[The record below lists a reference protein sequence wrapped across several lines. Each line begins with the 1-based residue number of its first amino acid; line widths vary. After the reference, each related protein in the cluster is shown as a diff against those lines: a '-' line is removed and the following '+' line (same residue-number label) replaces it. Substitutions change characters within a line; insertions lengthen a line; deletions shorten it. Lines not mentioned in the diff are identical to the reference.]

1 MPDTHRPRKGS
12 LGFGP
17 RTRAVSE
24 TPRFNSWPEDDGQPG
39 LQGFAGYKAGMT
51 HVALI
56 NDEPDS
62 PREGMEE
69 TVPVTVVETPPMRA
83 VALRAYES
91 TPYGQRPL
99 TEVWADEFHGELDRA
114 LDVPDEHDADAAEA
128 EIRDALDAGRI
139 GDVRAIT
146 HTVPGAVPGVP
157 KKKPDVMETRIGGG
171 SLAER
176 VDFGLDLV
184 AEGGEHAMND
194 VFRAGQ
200 YADVAG
206 VTKGK
211 GTQGPVKRWGVQKR
225 KGKHA
230 RQGWRRRIGNLGPW
244 NPSRVR
250 STVPQQGQTGY
261 HQRTEL
267 NKRLLDIGSGD
278 EPTVDGGFVNYGEVD
293 GPYTLVKGSVPGPD
307 QRVVRF
313 RPAVRPNDQPRLDP
327 EIRYVSN
334 QSNQGGRGR
343 AAATQED

>member
-1 MPDTHRPRKGS
+1 MPQPSRPRKGS

-17 RTRAVSE
+17 RSRAAGEV
-24 TPRFNSWPEDDGQPG
+24 PRFNTWPDDDGQPA

-51 HVALI
+51 HVVMI
-56 NDEPDS
+56 DDEPDS

-83 VALRAYES
+83 VALRAYED
-91 TPYGQRPL
+91 TPYGKRPL
-99 TEVWADEFHGELDRA
+99 TEVWTDEFHPELDRA
-114 LDVPDEHDADAAEA
+114 LDLPAEHDAEA
-128 EIRDALDAGRI
+128 GEQELRDALDAGDLA
-139 GDVRAIT
+139 DVRMIT
-146 HTVPGAVPGVP
+146 HTVPDAVDSVP
-157 KKKPDVMETRIGGG
+157 KKEPDVMETRVGGD
-171 SLAER
+171 SLEAR
-176 VDFGLDLV
+176 VDFGLDRL
-184 AEGGEHAMND
+184 EDGGEHSMTD
-194 VFRAGQ
+194 VFRAGE
-200 YADVAG
+200 YMDVSG

-267 NKRLLDIGSGD
+267 NKRLIDVDD
-278 EPTVDGGFVNYGEVD
+278 EDDPTVDGGFVNYGEVD
-293 GPYTLVKGSVPGPD
+293 GPYVLVKGSLPGPD
-307 QRVVRF
+307 KRVLRF

-327 EIRYVSN
+327 EVRYVSTE
-334 QSNQGGRGR
+334 SNQG
-343 AAATQED
+343 

>member
-1 MPDTHRPRKGS
+1 MPGKNRPRKGS

-17 RTRAVSE
+17 RTRAASE
-24 TPRFNSWPEDDGQPG
+24 TPRFNSWPDDDGQPG

-51 HVALI
+51 HVVLI

-69 TVPVTVVETPPMRA
+69 TVPVTVIETPPLRA
-83 VALRAYES
+83 VALRAYED

-99 TEVWADEFHGELDRA
+99 TEVWADEFHGELDRT
-114 LDVPDEHDADAAEA
+114 LDVPEDHDADAAE
-128 EIRDALDAGRI
+128 EQIRQAHEAGDL
-139 GDVRAIT
+139 GDVRVIT
-146 HTVPGAVPGVP
+146 HTVPTDIAGVP
-157 KKKPDVMETRIGGG
+157 RKKPEVMETRVGGG
-171 SLAER
+171 SLSDR
-176 VDFGLDLV
+176 LDFGLDLV
-184 AEGGEHAMND
+184 AEGGEHSMTD
-194 VFRAGQ
+194 VFRAGE
-200 YADVAG
+200 YADVAA

-267 NKRLLDIGSGD
+267 NKRLIDIGEGTD
-278 EPTVDGGFVNYGEVD
+278 ATVEGGFVNYGEVD

-327 EIRYVSN
+327 EVRYVST
-334 QSNQGGRGR
+334 QSNQGGRGT
-343 AAATQED
+343 AATTQED

>member
-1 MPDTHRPRKGS
+1 MPQSNRPRKGS

-17 RTRAVSE
+17 RKRAVSE
-24 TPRFNSWPEDDGQPG
+24 TPRFNSWPGDDGQPG

-51 HVALI
+51 HVVKI

-62 PREGMEE
+62 PEEGMEE

-91 TPYGQRPL
+91 TPYGKRPL
-99 TEVWADEFHGELDRA
+99 TEVWTDEFHDELGRA
-114 LDVPDEHDADAAEA
+114 LDLPESHDADAAE
-128 EIRDALDAGRI
+128 EQVRDALEAGEL
-139 GDVRAIT
+139 GDVRVIT
-146 HTVPGAVPGVP
+146 HSDPGAVEGVP
-157 KKKPDVMETRIGGG
+157 KKRPDVMETRVGGG
-171 SLAER
+171 SLADR
-176 VDFGLDLV
+176 VEFALDLV
-184 AEGGEHAMND
+184 ADGGEHAMTD
-194 VFRAGQ
+194 VFRAGE
-200 YADVAG
+200 YADVAA

-267 NKRLLDIGSGD
+267 NKRLLDIGAGD
-278 EPTVDGGFVNYGEVD
+278 EPSVDGGFVNYGEVD

-307 QRVVRF
+307 QRLVRV
-313 RPAVRPNDQPRLDP
+313 RPAVRPSDQPRLDP
-327 EIRYVSN
+327 EIRYVST

-343 AAATQED
+343 KATTEED